1 MNILQLRSKPAFYRS
16 WRVVAAAGLLAALI
30 TLPVA
35 FAAPDHVSEE
45 AALTKIGEKV
55 FHGYCTSCH
64 GEDARGA
71 GPIATV
77 LRVAP
82 VDLTLVAERSGGVFP
97 VDEVVK
103 KIDGRRP
110 VPGHGRSEMPVWSEL
125 FREAEGGRGEEA
137 VRQKVVALAHFLRS
151 IQEVDAEGGAER
163 APDAD

>member
-1 MNILQLRSKPAFYRS
+1 MNIPQHRSKPAFYRS

-35 FAAPDHVSEE
+35 FAAPEDVHEE
-45 AALTKIGEKV
+45 AALTKTGGKV

-64 GEDARGA
+64 GEDARGG
-71 GPIATV
+71 GPLVPV

-82 VDLTLVAERSGGVFP
+82 VDLTLIAERSGGAFP
-97 VDEVVK
+97 LDEVVE

-110 VPGHGRSEMPVWSEL
+110 MRGGGRSEMPAWSKI
-125 FREAEGGRGEEA
+125 FHAAEGGRGEEP
-137 VRQKVVALAHFLRS
+137 VRQKFVALAHFLRS
-151 IQEVDAEGGAER
+151 IQVDAEGEAER